1 MEEFLYQI
9 YKVQSGLGKYVVIYL
24 KPLQV
29 HLN

>member
-9 YKVQSGLGKYVVIYL
+9 YKVQSGLRKYVVIYL